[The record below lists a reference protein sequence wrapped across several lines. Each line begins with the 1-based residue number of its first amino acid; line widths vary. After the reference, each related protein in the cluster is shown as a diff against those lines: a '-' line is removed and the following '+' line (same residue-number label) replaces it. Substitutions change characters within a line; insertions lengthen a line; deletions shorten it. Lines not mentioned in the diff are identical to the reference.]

1 MSKPFELSSSL
12 NQAAIKDFALRCSK
26 TYRAGKFTRVGSD
39 FTEEVEADIECLL
52 REIRNKFPTLHP
64 ALGQGQTIEMPGIS
78 TGHTVSGEDNV
89 FIVKGAFME
98 RLEEIVNQ
106 AICRMIQQ
114 KVQRQPT
121 VGVTLGRTR

>member
-1 MSKPFELSSSL
+1 MNAFDLPSSL
-12 NQAAIKDFALRCSK
+12 NQAAIKEFALRCSK

-52 REIRNKFPTLHP
+52 REIRNKFSTLHP
-64 ALGQGQTIEMPGIS
+64 ALGQGQTIDAPGIAP
-78 TGHTVSGEDNV
+78 GHTVTTEDNV
-89 FIVKGAFME
+89 FIVKGAFMA
-98 RLEEIVNQ
+98 RLEQIVNQ
-106 AICRMIQQ
+106 AICRLIQN